1 MATAFFRTVILYLLL
16 IAGLR
21 LSGKRQIG
29 ELEPI
34 ELVLTLLISDLASVP
49 MQDFALP
56 LFNGVIPIITLIALP
71 LLWIGFFHSLFT
83 GNEGNMSSYSLVI
96 LMFSLLNADVLI
108 KGEKLSNKVLDV
120 LAKTNCVL
128 LFLWAAATIVHVLVK

>member
-1 MATAFFRTVILYLLL
+1 MAEERLEASAASEQAAGNFASGESSPWGKERGNRAFR
-16 IAGLR
+16 
-21 LSGKRQIG
+21 
-29 ELEPI
+29 
-34 ELVLTLLISDLASVP
+34 
-49 MQDFALP
+49 
-56 LFNGVIPIITLIALP
+56 IITLIALP
-71 LLWIGFFHSLFT
+71 LLWIGFFP

>member
-1 MATAFFRTVILYLLL
+1 MAEERLEASAASEQAAGNFASGESSPWGKERGNRAFR
-16 IAGLR
+16 
-21 LSGKRQIG
+21 
-29 ELEPI
+29 
-34 ELVLTLLISDLASVP
+34 
-49 MQDFALP
+49 
-56 LFNGVIPIITLIALP
+56 IITLIALP
-71 LLWIGFFHSLFT
+71 
-83 GNEGNMSSYSLVI
+83 VI

>member
-1 MATAFFRTVILYLLL
+1 MSL
-16 IAGLR
+16 
-21 LSGKRQIG
+21 
-29 ELEPI
+29 
-34 ELVLTLLISDLASVP
+34 LASEQSSIFPLYSIWKWSVP
-49 MQDFALP
+49 SWLKSVWKRRLQASRQQEISHQEKAP
-56 LFNGVIPIITLIALP
+56 LGARSAATGRSGIITLIALP

>member
-1 MATAFFRTVILYLLL
+1 MAEERLETTAASEQTIGTGPQGKSSPWGKDRGNKAFR
-16 IAGLR
+16 
-21 LSGKRQIG
+21 
-29 ELEPI
+29 
-34 ELVLTLLISDLASVP
+34 
-49 MQDFALP
+49 
-56 LFNGVIPIITLIALP
+56 IITLIALP

-83 GNEGNMSSYSLVI
+83 GNEANMSSYSLVI

-128 LFLWAAATIVHVLVK
+128 LFLWAAATIIHVLLK

>member
-1 MATAFFRTVILYLLL
+1 MAEERLEASAASEQAAGNFASGESSPWGKERGNRAFR
-16 IAGLR
+16 
-21 LSGKRQIG
+21 
-29 ELEPI
+29 
-34 ELVLTLLISDLASVP
+34 
-49 MQDFALP
+49 
-56 LFNGVIPIITLIALP
+56 IITLIALP
-71 LLWIGFFHSLFT
+71 LLWIGFFHSLVT

>member
-1 MATAFFRTVILYLLL
+1 MAEERLEASAASEQAAGNFASGESSPWGKERGNRAFR
-16 IAGLR
+16 
-21 LSGKRQIG
+21 
-29 ELEPI
+29 
-34 ELVLTLLISDLASVP
+34 
-49 MQDFALP
+49 
-56 LFNGVIPIITLIALP
+56 IITLIALP

-128 LFLWAAATIVHVLVK
+128 LFLWAAATIVHVLVKQRSATGG

>member
-1 MATAFFRTVILYLLL
+1 MAEERLEASAASEQAAGNFASGESSPWGKFR
-16 IAGLR
+16 
-21 LSGKRQIG
+21 
-29 ELEPI
+29 
-34 ELVLTLLISDLASVP
+34 
-49 MQDFALP
+49 
-56 LFNGVIPIITLIALP
+56 IITLIALP

>member
-1 MATAFFRTVILYLLL
+1 M
-16 IAGLR
+16 R
-21 LSGKRQIG
+21 L
-29 ELEPI
+29 
-34 ELVLTLLISDLASVP
+34 LASEQSSIFPLYSIWKWSVP
-49 MQDFALP
+49 SWLKSVWKRRLQASSPWGKERGNRAFR
-56 LFNGVIPIITLIALP
+56 IITLIALP